1 MNKGVSLMS
10 KMKDAQKDFIIEEA
24 VKLFLAKSIDE
35 VTMSEIAKSVEIG
48 DATLYRYFAKKQN
61 IVVLSAIK
69 LSKRVFDNYF
79 NFDGLEGVEVIR
91 KFYSNFLNIFIDHKE
106 FFSFI
111 NEFDAFI
118 INESY
123 DNTLYEDGV
132 NKFKEIYFNAYRN
145 AVDKG
150 EIREVPDID
159 AFYYA
164 TTHVLLDL
172 GKRLSRKGTV
182 VSSDEHSNY
191 KELKIMVD
199 VILNSLLK

>member
-1 MNKGVSLMS
+1 MS

>member
-1 MNKGVSLMS
+1 MS

-182 VSSDEHSNY
+182 VSSDENSNY

>member
-1 MNKGVSLMS
+1 MS
-10 KMKDAQKDFIIEEA
+10 RMKDAQKDFIIEEA

-150 EIREVPDID
+150 EIREVPDAD

>member
-1 MNKGVSLMS
+1 MS

-132 NKFKEIYFNAYRN
+132 NKFKKIYFNAYRN

>member
-1 MNKGVSLMS
+1 MS

-24 VKLFLAKSIDE
+24 LKLFLAKSIDE
-35 VTMSEIAKSVEIG
+35 VTMTEIAKSVEIG

-61 IVVLSAIK
+61 IVVLAAIK
-69 LSKRVFDNYF
+69 LSKRVFENYY
-79 NFDGLEGVEVIR
+79 NFDGLEGVEIIR
-91 KFYSNFLNIFIDHKE
+91 KFYTNFLNIYIDHKE

-123 DNTLYEDGV
+123 DSSSYEDGV
-132 NKFKEIYFNAYRN
+132 NKFKEIYFNSYKL
-145 AVDKG
+145 AVEKG
-150 EIREVPDID
+150 EMREVPDIES
-159 AFYYA
+159 FYYA

-172 GKRLSRKGTV
+172 GKRLSRKGTILK
-182 VSSDEHSNY
+182 SDEQSSY

-199 VILNSLLK
+199 VILNGLLK

>member
-1 MNKGVSLMS
+1 MS
-10 KMKDAQKDFIIEEA
+10 RMKDAQKDFIIEEA